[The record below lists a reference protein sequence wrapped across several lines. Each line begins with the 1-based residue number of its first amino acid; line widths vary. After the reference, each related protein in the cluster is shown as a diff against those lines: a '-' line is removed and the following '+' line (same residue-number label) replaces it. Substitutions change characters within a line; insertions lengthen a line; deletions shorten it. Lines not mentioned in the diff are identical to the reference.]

1 MAQLKCPHIESG
13 RHSAAG
19 PIIPFASPRRRH
31 PSGIVFAAS
40 PTTRS
45 DVAHH
50 PPLPCV
56 AYQCDE
62 AVDAV
67 DELAVGHGQEQ
78 REDDAE
84 MQRQQR
90 PTSLRSKIDP
100 PKPSEPFPGMSPT

>member
-1 MAQLKCPHIESG
+1 MP
-13 RHSAAG
+13 
-19 PIIPFASPRRRH
+19 RH
-31 PSGIVFAAS
+31 PSLARI
-40 PTTRS
+40 
-45 DVAHH
+45 AH
-50 PPLPCV
+50 
-56 AYQCDE
+56 QRDE
-62 AVDAV
+62 SVDAV